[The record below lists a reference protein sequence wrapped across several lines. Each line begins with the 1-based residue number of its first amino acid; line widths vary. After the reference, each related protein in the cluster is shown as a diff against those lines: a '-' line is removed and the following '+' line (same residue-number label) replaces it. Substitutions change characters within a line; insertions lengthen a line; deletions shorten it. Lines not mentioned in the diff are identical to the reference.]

1 MKNLTSTNVRFIAL
15 MVLCTISMA
24 AASQGRR
31 PQAPSTPAGAQAAK
45 DLDRILYPEVS
56 WALVIQQ
63 DPEPKVVTDVNLR
76 NAIIATGLPWRVRD
90 KATGI
95 EMLLVPNGEYM
106 MGSSTG
112 GTIVRG
118 HLDSTAVP
126 KHKVRITKPF
136 YLARTEVTQAQW
148 AQVMKTYP
156 STFRKLTED
165 EKTIESLNIL
175 KKVERNM
182 RENELV
188 KGGMFAIQA
197 YEQALS
203 EFPDEP
209 ERPKAPLTPEQKAAL
224 VDPTKPVEN
233 VSWDDCKRF
242 CAKTGFNLPTEA
254 QWEFA
259 CRAAGM
265 VEGESYGELSKVAWI
280 DGKET
285 HPVAKL
291 APNPLGFYDM
301 IGNVSEWCSDWYA
314 ADYYKT
320 CEGGV
325 EDPIGP
331 SSSATGS
338 RVLRGPSWIIS
349 MGGYDLSNR
358 YGGSVSAPSSETSSG
373 DGASG
378 TKGRRG
384 KPASLDLSDPG
395 TRGFRVARNP

>member
-1 MKNLTSTNVRFIAL
+1 
-15 MVLCTISMA
+15 
-24 AASQGRR
+24 
-31 PQAPSTPAGAQAAK
+31 
-45 DLDRILYPEVS
+45 
-56 WALVIQQ
+56 
-63 DPEPKVVTDVNLR
+63 
-76 NAIIATGLPWRVRD
+76 
-90 KATGI
+90 
-95 EMLLVPNGEYM
+95 
-106 MGSSTG
+106 
-112 GTIVRG
+112 
-118 HLDSTAVP
+118 
-126 KHKVRITKPF
+126 
-136 YLARTEVTQAQW
+136 
-148 AQVMKTYP
+148 
-156 STFRKLTED
+156 
-165 EKTIESLNIL
+165 
-175 KKVERNM
+175 
-182 RENELV
+182 
-188 KGGMFAIQA
+188 
-197 YEQALS
+197 
-203 EFPDEP
+203 
-209 ERPKAPLTPEQKAAL
+209 
-224 VDPTKPVEN
+224 
-233 VSWDDCKRF
+233 
-242 CAKTGFNLPTEA
+242 
-254 QWEFA
+254 
-259 CRAAGM
+259 M
-265 VEGESYGELSKVAWI
+265 VEGESYGELSQVAWI

-291 APNPLGFYDM
+291 APNSLGFYDM